1 VGAPLTGCLFDTNI
15 LIYWWADEIPPDQ
28 VPRIEHLLKTSFN
41 ISIITRIEFLGFP
54 GFSGDLKQKARD
66 FLSYAVVLP
75 LTPEVAERTILL
87 REKHSIK
94 VPDAIIAATAL
105 TYDLTLITR
114 NASDFKDIPEL
125 TIENPFA

>member
-1 VGAPLTGCLFDTNI
+1 MTGYLFDTNI

-54 GFSGDLKQKARD
+54 GFSGDLKQKSRD

-75 LTPEVAERTILL
+75 LTPEVAERTIVL

-114 NASDFKDIPEL
+114 NASDFKDIQEL
-125 TIENPFA
+125 TIENPFG

>member
-1 VGAPLTGCLFDTNI
+1 MTGYLFDTNI

-54 GFSGDLKQKARD
+54 GFSGDLRQKARD
-66 FLSYAVVLP
+66 FLSYAIVLP
-75 LTPEVAERTILL
+75 LTPEVAERTIVL
-87 REKHSIK
+87 REMHSMK

-114 NASDFKDIPEL
+114 NASDFKDIQEL
-125 TIENPFA
+125 TIENPFG

>member
-1 VGAPLTGCLFDTNI
+1 MGAPLTGYLFDTNI
-15 LIYWWADEIPPDQ
+15 LIYWWADEIPPDK
-28 VPRIEHLLKTSFN
+28 VPRIEHLLKTSFF

-114 NASDFKDIPEL
+114 NASDFKDIQEL
-125 TIENPFA
+125 TIENPFG

>member
-1 VGAPLTGCLFDTNI
+1 MGAPLTGYLFDTNI

-54 GFSGDLKQKARD
+54 GFSGDLRQKSRD
-66 FLSYAVVLP
+66 FLSYAIVLP
-75 LTPEVAERTILL
+75 LTPEVAERTIVL

-114 NASDFKDIPEL
+114 NASDFKDIQEL
-125 TIENPFA
+125 TIENPFG

>member
-1 VGAPLTGCLFDTNI
+1 LTGYLFDTNI
-15 LIYWWADEIPPDQ
+15 LIYWWADEIPPNQ

-54 GFSGDLKQKARD
+54 DFSGDLRQKARD

-75 LTPEVAERTILL
+75 LTPEVAERTIVL

-114 NASDFKDIPEL
+114 NASDFKDIQEL
-125 TIENPFA
+125 TIENPFG

>member
-1 VGAPLTGCLFDTNI
+1 MTGYLFDTNI

-54 GFSGDLKQKARD
+54 GFSGDLRQKSRD
-66 FLSYAVVLP
+66 FLSYAIVLP
-75 LTPEVAERTILL
+75 LTPEVAERTIVL

-114 NASDFKDIPEL
+114 NASDFKDIQEL
-125 TIENPFA
+125 TIENPFG

>member
-1 VGAPLTGCLFDTNI
+1 LTGYLFDTNI

-54 GFSGDLKQKARD
+54 GFSGDLRQKSRD
-66 FLSYAVVLP
+66 FLSYAIVLP
-75 LTPEVAERTILL
+75 LTPEVAERTIVL

-114 NASDFKDIPEL
+114 NASDFKDIQEL
-125 TIENPFA
+125 TIENPFG

>member
-1 VGAPLTGCLFDTNI
+1 MTGYLFDTNI

-28 VPRIEHLLKTSFN
+28 VPRIEHLLKTLFT
-41 ISIITRIEFLGFP
+41 ITIITRIDFLGFL
-54 GFSGDLKQKARD
+54 GFSEDLKQKARD
-66 FLSYAVVLP
+66 FLSYAIVLP
-75 LTPEVAERTILL
+75 LTPEVAERTIVL

-114 NASDFKDIPEL
+114 NASDFKDIQEL
-125 TIENPFA
+125 TIENPFG

>member
-1 VGAPLTGCLFDTNI
+1 MGAPLTGYLFDTNI

-54 GFSGDLKQKARD
+54 GFSGDLKQKSRD

-75 LTPEVAERTILL
+75 LTPEVAERTIVL

-114 NASDFKDIPEL
+114 NASDFKDIQEL
-125 TIENPFA
+125 TIENPFG